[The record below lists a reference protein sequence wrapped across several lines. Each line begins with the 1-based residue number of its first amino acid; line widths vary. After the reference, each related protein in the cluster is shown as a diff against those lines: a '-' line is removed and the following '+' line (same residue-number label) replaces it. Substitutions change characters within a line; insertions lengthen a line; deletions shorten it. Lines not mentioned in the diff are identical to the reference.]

1 MPQTQGAVI
10 KLVGSTFNQYVM
22 DVEKDVF
29 VLFCAPWHQVCNEMM
44 SEWEA
49 LSESVGSISD
59 LVIAMID
66 ATANEVEQV
75 VVSLFP
81 TIILFTCE
89 NKTGV

>member
-1 MPQTQGAVI
+1 MSEPVPQTQGAVI

-49 LSESVGSISD
+49 LS
-59 LVIAMID
+59 
-66 ATANEVEQV
+66 
-75 VVSLFP
+75 
-81 TIILFTCE
+81 
-89 NKTGV
+89 